1 MKSTA
6 MTQSKFIAPKT
17 GSKSCWGAQ
26 SCENVPFHMT
36 PFLRLLVGQNVCGTM
51 KDFKFGY
58 M

>member
-1 MKSTA
+1 

-26 SCENVPFHMT
+26 PCEKFPFHMT
-36 PFLRLLVGQNVCGTM
+36 LFLHLLVGQKVCGTM
-51 KDFKFGY
+51 KDFKFGC